1 MRRVPPRLELTNPR
15 VNARITSVSRARRRT
30 MPRARKDTT
39 DDAATA
45 ASAVDDGGAG
55 ESSLSVDAT
64 NALRRT
70 LGLAPLKESS
80 TTTVDADAKRAED
93 EAKASSDALRAKI
106 AAAKER
112 REMERVNAA
121 TTKLGDG
128 GDKEEDDVNAWLAK
142 SKTTMVDKTL
152 EAERE
157 KAKKVAAMFAARDA
171 DAEEFSES
179 DEDGDDAAGTKKRGK
194 AAAYTSKDLKGL
206 KVRHN
211 ADDIVEGREVV
222 LTLKDTSVLDDD
234 GEDELENVLL
244 AEQKARKKA
253 RREATKKSDD
263 PFGED
268 DTAAK
273 KTVLGKYDEKAEDEA
288 MELDGEG
295 LIDAQE
301 TKRKEDIKARLA
313 AELSGL
319 KGTKETAEIVKGEQ
333 MDYHTQEEMQAK
345 FVKREK
351 KKKMRKKLRKKHI
364 DAAELE
370 QDELAPATNDLGSRR
385 SRAENGSAVEK
396 DAASKLQDKNAKFA
410 SALQKARDVTDKKIL
425 AELAGDVEEE
435 EDEDDE
441 LSRALARSRR
451 MAQKNTSRAAPVDVA
466 AQVAA
471 RRLADE
477 ASAKE
482 RAGTVE
488 DAVVFTDMQE
498 FVQGITAD
506 DDDGDGYDED
516 AMPDVPP
523 PPPPP
528 PSAPMDDDAMDEDM
542 PDIPPPP
549 PPPGAEDDDAAAA
562 ANVVP
567 TLTERHMP
575 KKGLAGTLALLKEK
589 AQLDDAQN
597 TRWSGRANDMKDRF
611 DKAHVLEA
619 HAVND
624 ESVDGYKFGFKL
636 DKFDE
641 FGRKLTPKEAF
652 RELCHRFH
660 GIEPGKMK
668 REKRLRQFQEEQ
680 ARLKASSS
688 MDAKVKDVQR
698 EQATPY
704 VVLSGNISAGQT
716 KQANPLATMKRE
728 QADAKAAA
736 TPQPTGLRGTKSKA
750 TTVAVGG
757 KVEFAMKSAAG
768 KKPA

>member
-1 MRRVPPRLELTNPR
+1 MKKSFVEARVILSRTRRDGS
-15 VNARITSVSRARRRT
+15 A
-30 MPRARKDTT
+30 MPRTRKEST
-39 DDAATA
+39 DDDRAAA
-45 ASAVDDGGAG
+45 AAAAAGADDAGAS
-55 ESSLSVDAT
+55 ESLSVDAT

-80 TTTVDADAKRAED
+80 TTTVDADAKRAEAD
-93 EAKASSDALRAKI
+93 AKASSEALRAKI

-121 TTKLGDG
+121 TTQLGDAHAG
-128 GDKEEDDVNAWLAK
+128 EDDVNAWLAK
-142 SKTTMVDKTL
+142 SKTTMADKTL
-152 EAERE
+152 EAERA
-157 KAKKVAAMFAARDA
+157 KAKKMAAMFAARDA

-179 DEDGDDAAGTKKRGK
+179 DEDDDAATGSKRKTK
-194 AAAYTSKDLKGL
+194 ASSYTSKDLKGL

-234 GEDELENVLL
+234 GEDELENVLI

-268 DTAAK
+268 DAAAK
-273 KTVLGKYDEKAEDEA
+273 KTVLGKYDEKREDEA

-301 TKRKEDIKARLA
+301 TKRKDDIKARLA
-313 AELSGL
+313 AELAGL
-319 KGTKETAEIVKGEQ
+319 KGIKETAEVVKGEQ

-396 DAASKLQDKNAKFA
+396 DAASKLQDKDTKFA
-410 SALQKARDVTDKKIL
+410 SALQKAREVTDKKIL
-425 AELAGDVEEE
+425 AELAGDVEDV

-482 RAGTVE
+482 RASMVE

-498 FVQGITAD
+498 FVQGINAD
-506 DDDGDGYDED
+506 DEDGDEGHDDKED

-528 PSAPMDDDAMDEDM
+528 APMDDDAMDEDM
-542 PDIPPPP
+542 PDVPPPP
-549 PPPGAEDDDAAAA
+549 PPQDAVDKDAAAA
-562 ANVVP
+562 AAAVNVVP
-567 TLTERHMP
+567 TLSEKHVP

-597 TRWSGRANDMKDRF
+597 TRWSGRANDMKDKF

-624 ESVDGYKFGFKL
+624 DIVDGYKFGFKL

-728 QADAKAAA
+728 QADAKSS
-736 TPQPTGLRGTKSKA
+736 TPQPTGLRPAKSKA

>member
-1 MRRVPPRLELTNPR
+1 M
-15 VNARITSVSRARRRT
+15 
-30 MPRARKDTT
+30 
-39 DDAATA
+39 
-45 ASAVDDGGAG
+45 
-55 ESSLSVDAT
+55 
-64 NALRRT
+64 
-70 LGLAPLKESS
+70 
-80 TTTVDADAKRAED
+80 
-93 EAKASSDALRAKI
+93 
-106 AAAKER
+106 
-112 REMERVNAA
+112 
-121 TTKLGDG
+121 
-128 GDKEEDDVNAWLAK
+128 
-142 SKTTMVDKTL
+142 
-152 EAERE
+152 
-157 KAKKVAAMFAARDA
+157 
-171 DAEEFSES
+171 
-179 DEDGDDAAGTKKRGK
+179 
-194 AAAYTSKDLKGL
+194 
-206 KVRHN
+206 
-211 ADDIVEGREVV
+211 
-222 LTLKDTSVLDDD
+222 
-234 GEDELENVLL
+234 
-244 AEQKARKKA
+244 
-253 RREATKKSDD
+253 
-263 PFGED
+263 
-268 DTAAK
+268 
-273 KTVLGKYDEKAEDEA
+273 
-288 MELDGEG
+288 
-295 LIDAQE
+295 
-301 TKRKEDIKARLA
+301 
-313 AELSGL
+313 
-319 KGTKETAEIVKGEQ
+319 
-333 MDYHTQEEMQAK
+333 
-345 FVKREK
+345 
-351 KKKMRKKLRKKHI
+351 
-364 DAAELE
+364 
-370 QDELAPATNDLGSRR
+370 GSRR

-435 EDEDDE
+435 DDEDDE

-451 MAQKNTSRAAPVDVA
+451 MVQKNTSRATPVDVA

-523 PPPPP
+523 PPLPP
-528 PSAPMDDDAMDEDM
+528 PSAPMEDDAMDEDM

-549 PPPGAEDDDAAAA
+549 PSPGAEDEDAAAA

-567 TLTERHMP
+567 TFTERHIP

>member
-1 MRRVPPRLELTNPR
+1 
-15 VNARITSVSRARRRT
+15 
-30 MPRARKDTT
+30 
-39 DDAATA
+39 
-45 ASAVDDGGAG
+45 
-55 ESSLSVDAT
+55 
-64 NALRRT
+64 
-70 LGLAPLKESS
+70 
-80 TTTVDADAKRAED
+80 
-93 EAKASSDALRAKI
+93 
-106 AAAKER
+106 
-112 REMERVNAA
+112 
-121 TTKLGDG
+121 
-128 GDKEEDDVNAWLAK
+128 
-142 SKTTMVDKTL
+142 
-152 EAERE
+152 
-157 KAKKVAAMFAARDA
+157 
-171 DAEEFSES
+171 
-179 DEDGDDAAGTKKRGK
+179 
-194 AAAYTSKDLKGL
+194 
-206 KVRHN
+206 
-211 ADDIVEGREVV
+211 
-222 LTLKDTSVLDDD
+222 
-234 GEDELENVLL
+234 
-244 AEQKARKKA
+244 
-253 RREATKKSDD
+253 
-263 PFGED
+263 
-268 DTAAK
+268 
-273 KTVLGKYDEKAEDEA
+273 
-288 MELDGEG
+288 
-295 LIDAQE
+295 
-301 TKRKEDIKARLA
+301 
-313 AELSGL
+313 
-319 KGTKETAEIVKGEQ
+319 

-345 FVKREK
+345 FVKREN

-435 EDEDDE
+435 DDEDDE

-451 MAQKNTSRAAPVDVA
+451 MVQKNTSRATPVDVA

-488 DAVVFTDMQE
+488 DAIVFTDMQE

-506 DDDGDGYDED
+506 DDDGYGYDED

-523 PPPPP
+523 PPIPP
-528 PSAPMDDDAMDEDM
+528 PSAPMEDDAMDEDM

-549 PPPGAEDDDAAAA
+549 PSPGAEDEDAAAA

-567 TLTERHMP
+567 TFTERHIP